1 MQATLNSNLD
11 PKSKLKSKLKELSQT
26 FKDYLNLTKPG
37 VLVLLLISTVCPMF
51 VAAGVNLSFELVL
64 WTLLGG
70 ALISGSASAINC
82 VYDTDIDSIMK
93 RTKKRPIPDGR
104 ISQTSAL
111 IFSLLIGLAGL
122 IVMLV
127 KVNPLAAAISMF
139 GHFFYV
145 FIYTLWLKRSTP
157 QNIVIGGAAGAVP
170 PVVGWA
176 AVTGDVGLSAWLMFL
191 LIFLWTPP
199 HFWALA
205 INKNTDY
212 TKANVPMMPVVCGV
226 RETTIQMLAYS
237 ISLVPVCILIVASD
251 TKLALFSMVFLVSMS
266 LVFVEKNYRLYKRAT
281 MLAKN
286 IDPAK
291 KVDDK
296 LHKISWDVFWFS
308 IVYLALFFFCLVID
322 STVI

>member
-1 MQATLNSNLD
+1 MQAILNSNI
-11 PKSKLKSKLKELSQT
+11 KLKALSNT

-51 VAAGVNLSFELVL
+51 VAAGVNLSFELVF

-82 VYDTDIDSIMK
+82 VYDGDIDSIMK

-104 ISQTSAL
+104 ISKVSGL
-111 IFSLLIGLAGL
+111 IFSLAIGMAGL

-127 KVNPLAAAISMF
+127 KVNALAAAISMF

-170 PVVGWA
+170 PIVGWA
-176 AVTGDVGLSAWLMFL
+176 AVTGDVSLSAWLMFL

-205 INKNTDY
+205 INKNSDY
-212 TKANVPMMPVVCGV
+212 TKANVPMMPVVCGI

-237 ISLVPVCILIVASD
+237 ISLLPVSVLLIASE
-251 TKLALFSMVFLVSMS
+251 TELSWFSIVFLVSMS
-266 LVFVEKNYRLYKRAT
+266 LMFIEKNYRLFKRARL
-281 MLAKN
+281 LAG
-286 IDPAK
+286 A
-291 KVDDK
+291 VDEK
-296 LHKISWDVFWFS
+296 LNKISWEVFWFS
-308 IVYLALFFFCLVID
+308 IIYLALFFLCLVID
-322 STVI
+322 STLV

>member
-1 MQATLNSNLD
+1 MQAVLNSNL
-11 PKSKLKSKLKELSQT
+11 KLKEINQLL
-26 FKDYLNLTKPG
+26 KDYLSLTKPG

-51 VAAGVNLSFELVL
+51 VAAGVNLSFELVC

-104 ISQTSAL
+104 ISKVSGL
-111 IFSLLIGLAGL
+111 IFSLIIGFAGL

-127 KVNPLAAAISMF
+127 KVNALAAAISMF

-170 PVVGWA
+170 PIVGWA

-205 INKNTDY
+205 INKNADY
-212 TKANVPMMPVVCGV
+212 TKANVPMMPVVCGI

-237 ISLVPVCILIVASD
+237 ISLVPVCILIVASE
-251 TKLALFSMVFLVSMS
+251 TNLSWFSMIFLVLMS
-266 LVFVEKNYRLYKRAT
+266 IAFVQKNFKLYQRAT
-281 MLAKN
+281 LLAG
-286 IDPAK
+286 
-291 KVDDK
+291 KVDEK
-296 LHKISWDVFWFS
+296 FTKMSWDVFWFS
-308 IVYLALFFFCLVID
+308 IIYLALFFFCLVID
-322 STVI
+322 STII